1 MGPDV
6 PPPIPRSFPSPCYPL
21 WSCYTLPSLS
31 LSLSRSLEAAPH
43 LPADKCKTK
52 TRLPFTFLPPRVN
65 TELQQV
71 RSLNEHTFSPHTI
84 AVRESCLC
92 VAATIEK
99 MPRLPLLFPWKW
111 DESAPAQLRLVS
123 FETRNKP
130 TKSSDAS
137 LFTGFKFAVV
147 SLPIV
152 CLPEKRIIHSRRRTR
167 EEEIIRS
174 ITFRWLSR
182 VNSK

>member
-65 TELQQV
+65 TELQ
-71 RSLNEHTFSPHTI
+71 RSLNKHTFSPHTI

-123 FETRNKP
+123 FETRNEP